1 MKFVWGD
8 NPFIS
13 TEGIRDL
20 DPQIIGERI
29 EFLLSTHGDKLT
41 PEVLVQDAQNAE
53 SPLNPIFAEHVS
65 SKAHKWDL
73 NIARNVMSSLRVIFV
88 NSSGDEDTK
97 YALMSVRNEDDGRK
111 REYRHINMVESDD
124 KVRESV
130 TRDVISQL
138 KSINNRYSYLK
149 SITPLTRAIDEME
162 EMDEDGNE

>member
-8 NPFIS
+8 NPFLS

-41 PEVLVQDAQNAE
+41 PEVLVRDAQNVE
-53 SPLNPIFAEHVS
+53 SPLNTIFAEHVS

-88 NSSGDEDTK
+88 NESGDEDTK

-111 REYRHINMVESDD
+111 REYRHINIVESDD
-124 KVRESV
+124 DVRASV

-149 SITPLTRAIDEME
+149 SIGPLTRAIAEME